1 MMQKNS
7 QISKIILITSL
18 FLFTFN
24 VIAYESLNQVI
35 AIVGNQAI
43 TQTKFEKGAEKYK
56 ALSRFAPAAR
66 KKGSLHSQIL
76 DFLIDRAIVDIVAE
90 EESIQVNEKRIEA
103 EIQKRMDG
111 QGISDIEVFKKQVTT
126 QFGQPYEVWLED
138 LPYQIKKGQLLQ
150 VKISPPMPSEQEVL
164 NWYNKNKAKVGFE
177 FKFRELIFSP
187 NNSSIDEETK
197 IFQEL
202 NEIRSKS
209 MKDPSFF
216 KLVASGPRNESR
228 HKASG
233 GFVNWVPT
241 FELFKSQPTTASVLS
256 QVAEGKV
263 SEVFRDD
270 RKRYCLVFVEGIR
283 PTPLDAVRKGI
294 QGLLF
299 RDKEQATFEEWLV
312 NTRKT
317 TTINI
322 FDPIYLKEHSIV
334 NPEEKYNPD

>member
-1 MMQKNS
+1 MKSTRFNLTLS
-7 QISKIILITSL
+7 FVIFSSL
-18 FLFTFN
+18 SLQLS
-24 VIAYESLNQVI
+24 AYESLNQVI

-43 TQTKFEKGAEKYK
+43 TQSSFEKGAEKYK
-56 ALSRFAPAAR
+56 ALSKFLPASR
-66 KKGSLHSQIL
+66 KKGSLHSQVL

-103 EIQKRMDG
+103 EVQKRMES
-111 QGISDIEVFKKQVTT
+111 QGITDPELFKKTVSQ
-126 QFGQPYEVWLED
+126 QFGQPYDLWLED
-138 LPYQIKKGQLLQ
+138 LPFQIKKGQLLQ
-150 VKISPPMPSEQEVL
+150 IKITPPLPSEQEVL
-164 NWYNKNKAKVGFE
+164 GWYNKNKNKVGFE

-187 NNSSIDEETK
+187 ANSSIDEESK
-197 IFQEL
+197 VFQEL

-228 HKASG
+228 HKATG
-233 GFVNWVPT
+233 GLVNWIPT
-241 FELFKSQPTTASVLS
+241 FELYKSQPTTASVLA
-256 QVAEGKV
+256 QVQQGKV

-270 RKRYCLVFVEGIR
+270 RKRYCLVYVEGVR

-299 RDKEQATFEEWLV
+299 RDKEQSTFEEWLV
-312 NTRKT
+312 TTRKT
-317 TTINI
+317 TTITI
-322 FDPIYLKEHSIV
+322 FDPIYLKEHNIV